1 MELEVGAWGTMNVE
15 GQGSSKGTEPETP
28 AGGETD
34 PGVPWTRSRAEGI

>member
-1 MELEVGAWGTMNVE
+1 MFAGLSNILC
-15 GQGSSKGTEPETP
+15 SKGTEPETP